1 MITEDEDGNP
11 IIRMPGSITKARRE
25 AIVDITDPV
34 KKVLDRLKVLREGEY
49 KRFFAVP
56 WLFPTLR
63 TNRVKL
69 SEAEYLHSNHTR
81 IKNLQGCWWAIEKET
96 GIKGSPKMFKKT
108 FGTYGE
114 DEVGSDDILLFTDHK
129 NKSTFEKH
137 YKKPSNEKRRRCAL
151 KIAKLYTFPR
161 AVND

>member
-25 AIVDITDPV
+25 AVVDITDTV

-96 GIKGSPKMFKKT
+96 GIKGSPKLFRKT
-108 FGTYGE
+108 FYTYGG
-114 DEVGSDDILLFTDHK
+114 DQVGDDDMIILSDHK
-129 NKSTFEKH
+129 DKQIALEH
-137 YKKPSNEKRRRCAL
+137 YKKFTNAKRKRLADKVA
-151 KIAKLYTFPR
+151 KIFTFPR